1 MFGKKNKGP
10 SMEELIANLEYKMNI
25 VEMLLERNERDSE
38 VNLAM
43 LKEMINE
50 KQMSNDESFKKMEEK
65 FNSLTK
71 EVRCINI
78 RVDDN
83 VRRIEETSNNFGAVT
98 DGLKTNITN
107 NHENISQLENVIK
120 NIKSDTKQDISKIK
134 LDCDSRFQNVG
145 KVYLSINK
153 LES

>member
-71 EVRCINI
+71 EVQCINR

-98 DGLKTNITN
+98 DGLKTTITN

-120 NIKSDTKQDISKIK
+120 IIKSDTKQDISKIK

>member
-1 MFGKKNKGP
+1 MFGKRNKGP

-38 VNLAM
+38 VNLTV

-50 KQMSNDESFKKMEEK
+50 KQISNDDSFKKMEEK
-65 FNSLTK
+65 FNSLTE
-71 EVRCINI
+71 EVRCINS

-83 VRRIEETSNNFGAVT
+83 VRRIEETSINFGVMT
-98 DGLKTNITN
+98 DGLKTIITK
-107 NHENISQLENVIK
+107 NHENITQLDNVIK
-120 NIKSDTKQDISKIK
+120 NMESDTKQDISKIK

-145 KVYLSINK
+145 KVYLSI
-153 LES
+153 

>member
-1 MFGKKNKGP
+1 MFGKRNKGP

-50 KQMSNDESFKKMEEK
+50 KQISNDDSFKKMEEK
-65 FNSLTK
+65 FNSLTE
-71 EVRCINI
+71 EVRCLNS

-83 VRRIEETSNNFGAVT
+83 VRRIEETSINFGVMT
-98 DGLKTNITN
+98 DGLKANITN
-107 NHENISQLENVIK
+107 NHENITQLDNVIK
-120 NIKSDTKQDISKIK
+120 NIESDTKQDISKIK

-145 KVYLSINK
+145 KVYLSIYELK
-153 LES
+153 S

>member
-43 LKEMINE
+43 LKEMIKE

-65 FNSLTK
+65 FDSLTK
-71 EVRCINI
+71 EVRCINS

-83 VRRIEETSNNFGAVT
+83 VRRIDETLINFGAVT

-134 LDCDSRFQNVG
+134 LECDSRFQNVG
-145 KVYLSINK
+145 KGIFA
-153 LES
+153 

>member
-38 VNLAM
+38 VNLTV

-50 KQMSNDESFKKMEEK
+50 KQISNDDSFKKMEEK
-65 FNSLTK
+65 FNSLTE
-71 EVRCINI
+71 EVRCLNS

-83 VRRIEETSNNFGAVT
+83 VRRIEETSINFGVMT
-98 DGLKTNITN
+98 DGLKTNITK
-107 NHENISQLENVIK
+107 NHENITQLENVIK
-120 NIKSDTKQDISKIK
+120 NIESDTKQDISKIK

-145 KVYLSINK
+145 KVYLSIYE

>member
-65 FNSLTK
+65 FDSLTK
-71 EVRCINI
+71 EVRCINS

-83 VRRIEETSNNFGAVT
+83 VRRIEETSINFGAVT

-134 LDCDSRFQNVG
+134 LECDSRFQNVG

>member
-1 MFGKKNKGP
+1 MFGKRNKGP

-38 VNLAM
+38 VNLTV

-50 KQMSNDESFKKMEEK
+50 KQISNDDSFKKMEEK
-65 FNSLTK
+65 FNSLTE
-71 EVRCINI
+71 EVRCINS

-83 VRRIEETSNNFGAVT
+83 VRRIEETSINFGVMT

-107 NHENISQLENVIK
+107 NHENITQLEDVIK
-120 NIKSDTKQDISKIK
+120 NIESDTKQDISKIK
-134 LDCDSRFQNVG
+134 LDCGSRFQNVG
-145 KVYLSINK
+145 KVYLSIYE